1 MSAPP
6 PRSPEPSVRALAA
19 RVAALEAR
27 LTDLEGPHSETM
39 YRMRREVTS
48 VRITLGRMAAHAGVP
63 AATDEDI
70 DIALDEET

>member
-1 MSAPP
+1 MSAP

-27 LTDLEGPHSETM
+27 LTDLEGPYSETM
-39 YRMRREVTS
+39 YRMGREITG
-48 VRITLGRMAAHAGVP
+48 VRITLGRIAAHAGVP

-70 DIALDEET
+70 DIALDEEA